1 MSKSSD
7 PENGPALKG
16 MWINPKS
23 NLNRE
28 SGKSEWQAQ
37 AGVPGDP
44 QSSRNLDLADIAL
57 RSKGPIR
64 MKAKAVAVG
73 ARQTGAKSEPYYKLN
88 QKGIL

>member
-1 MSKSSD
+1 MSKTSD
-7 PENGPALKG
+7 PENGHALKG

-23 NLNRE
+23 NLNRQ
-28 SGKSEWQAQ
+28 SGKSEWQAE
-37 AGVPGDP
+37 ADVPGDP
-44 QSSRNLDLADIAL
+44 QTARNRKLADAPL
-57 RSKGPIR
+57 RLKGPIR